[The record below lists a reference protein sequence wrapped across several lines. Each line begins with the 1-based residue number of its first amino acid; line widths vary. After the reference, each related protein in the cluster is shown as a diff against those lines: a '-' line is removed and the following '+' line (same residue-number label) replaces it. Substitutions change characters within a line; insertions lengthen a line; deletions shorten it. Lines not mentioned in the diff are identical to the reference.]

1 MSRSR
6 RMLAIG
12 GKQRI
17 FWLDM
22 VCIGTI
28 LLHLDSFSGVRTTHR
43 SIVYRMMITLKALH
57 VFEINLFE
65 FKSHLNSE
73 IQ

>member
-6 RMLAIG
+6 RVLATG

-17 FWLDM
+17 LGLDM
-22 VCIGTI
+22 VCIETI
-28 LLHLDSFSGVRTTHR
+28 LFLLDSLGGIRTTYR
-43 SIVYRMMITLKALH
+43 SIVYRIMITLKTIH
-57 VFEINLFE
+57 IFELNLLQ

-73 IQ
+73 MQ

>member
-6 RMLAIG
+6 RVSAIG

-17 FWLDM
+17 LGLDM
-22 VCIGTI
+22 VCIETI
-28 LLHLDSFSGVRTTHR
+28 LFHLDSLLGIRTTYR
-43 SIVYRMMITLKALH
+43 SIVYRMMITLKTIH
-57 VFEINLFE
+57 RFELNLFE

-73 IQ
+73 MQ

>member
-6 RMLAIG
+6 RVLATG

-17 FWLDM
+17 FGLDM
-22 VCIGTI
+22 VRIETI
-28 LLHLDSFSGVRTTHR
+28 LFHLDSFRWIRTTYR
-43 SIVYRMMITLKALH
+43 SIVYRMMLTLKTLY
-57 VFEINLFE
+57 VLENNLFE

-73 IQ
+73 VQ